1 MLDTLLKEGIKQLTS
16 ALVHKKHPFRY
27 FTFTTVSQDGSP
39 HSRTVVL
46 RGFDPEKFIFSIYT
60 DSRSEKIKELNH
72 DQRAEFLF
80 YDPNQLLQLSV
91 KANLVHTKASK
102 EKFESLP
109 EPSKKDYSS
118 VQFPGTFVKAPDS
131 IQYDF
136 EKGHFVEL
144 HFVASQF
151 EYLKLKRPNH
161 LRARFYAERAWEG
174 EFLAP

>member
-1 MLDTLLKEGIKQLTS
+1 MVIKHFLNLGHFERQERKRVRAAGGRVTRRLEVRRLNELGMS
-16 ALVHKKHPFRY
+16 LRIAQSNQRHIWHRLV
-27 FTFTTVSQDGSP
+27 D
-39 HSRTVVL
+39 
-46 RGFDPEKFIFSIYT
+46 
-60 DSRSEKIKELNH
+60 H

-91 KANLVHTKASK
+91 KVNLVHTKASK

-118 VQFPGTFVKAPDS
+118 VQFPGTFVKAPDR